1 MEAVE
6 SFLVCGLGSRECGIL
21 YYCTMHHTPDVQKN
35 KSFTRSSKTC
45 PLDQFS
51 LLITN
56 MVSDFA
62 GDQYSCM
69 IFLLGSDKTNER

>member
-1 MEAVE
+1 M
-6 SFLVCGLGSRECGIL
+6 FDDR
-21 YYCTMHHTPDVQKN
+21 YCTTDHTPDVQKN

-62 GDQYSCM
+62 GDQYFCM
-69 IFLLGSDKTNER
+69 IFLFKDHGPAIHIF